1 MGSQFQ
7 PLELWRHPKP
17 ESTQMYKFLN
27 HVKAKYRLD
36 IDDYPGL
43 YKWSIENV
51 AAFWEDVWRF
61 CGIKA
66 SKPYIEVGNSS
77 LGRPFD
83 GIEKLFGQLPSSV
96 AESA

>member
-1 MGSQFQ
+1 
-7 PLELWRHPKP
+7 
-17 ESTQMYKFLN
+17 MYKFLQ
-27 HVKAKYRLD
+27 HVKTKYRLN

-66 SKPYIEVGNSS
+66 SKPYTEVGNSATTRGYCGGKTIRRTWSNAS
-77 LGRPFD
+77 L
-83 GIEKLFGQLPSSV
+83 LALL
-96 AESA
+96 